1 ALVRHAETG
10 FMAVIA
16 LTNPELVDSA
26 GNRIDRHSI
35 GIRWVRVI
43 DGSQLALQDV
53 FAFQNLTLAPLD
65 FKLSLR
71 FLCSFEDLFEIRGLT
86 PKHRGEIEPPRWVN
100 NILELSYRGA
110 DAVHRNV
117 LIQFSRKPAQ
127 TEGASASFD
136 IQLKPNEVTERL
148 VTVSVRESRET
159 AATRPKP
166 SFRLDPKSVEP
177 LAQKR
182 SNKWIQGITDINTSS

>member
-1 ALVRHAETG
+1 GHGFGLFYHDCRYLNGYEIRIGGQKPEHLVWHAETG

-16 LTNPELVDSA
+16 PTQPEFFDFS
-26 GNRIDRHSI
+26 GNKNDPPRKRIS
-35 GIRWVRVI
+35 WVPVI
-43 DGSQLALQDV
+43 KRSPPPLQDV

-136 IQLKPNEVTERL
+136 IQLK
-148 VTVSVRESRET
+148 
-159 AATRPKP
+159 
-166 SFRLDPKSVEP
+166 
-177 LAQKR
+177 
-182 SNKWIQGITDINTSS
+182 